1 MNIEVTIGYMDFL
14 FTDLDKAVEF
24 AKTANET
31 SKKDKEVSI
40 TITFCEEGEADD

>member
-14 FTDLDKAVEF
+14 FTDLNKAVDF

-31 SKKDKEVSI
+31 MKNDKDVSI
-40 TITFCEEGEADD
+40 TITFCEEGEADE